1 MASTVPSRFCLFCLA
16 CFVVTNGTPLAV
28 MQQGKNRKPLQ
39 RACGLFL
46 AAHPAGERKRK
57 NPAGRQENEEDGKLQ
72 GGLILLLLVLTATAG
87 KQEEPQRRTHA
98 QQADNGE
105 HHGADTT
112 GGGQYGGGAVE
123 KMHLKAV

>member
-1 MASTVPSRFCLFCLA
+1 
-16 CFVVTNGTPLAV
+16 

-72 GGLILLLLVLTATAG
+72 GGLILLLLILTATAG
-87 KQEEPQRRTHA
+87 KEEEPQRRTHA
-98 QQADNGE
+98 QQADHRE

-112 GGGQYGGGAVE
+112 GGGQYGGGAIE
-123 KMHLKAV
+123 KVGFKAIFLSIQALFSESVRDPLLSFQ

>member
-1 MASTVPSRFCLFCLA
+1 MSFGLNEHRSPHNVGFGYAL
-16 CFVVTNGTPLAV
+16 NGTPLAV

-57 NPAGRQENEEDGKLQ
+57 NPAGRLENEEDGKLQ

-98 QQADNGE
+98 QQADHRE
-105 HHGADTT
+105 HHSADTT